1 MATLGDLVVNLRGN
15 TQNFEKSMKRSE
27 TRLQS
32 FRDKVA
38 TTAKIATGAGLAAVG
53 VAAVKVAQQFEQLDV
68 IAKTSDKLG
77 IAADKMGGLRLAFE
91 QTGVSAESGM
101 IAMQRMTRRIS
112 EAANGSGPAVK
123 ALSELGL
130 SAQSLE
136 DMSPDRALGSIAD
149 AMQNVGNQ
157 SDRVRLAFSL
167 FDSEGVGLVNTLSAG
182 SAGLQHFQ
190 SQADRLNLNHTREEL
205 ANVEKANDAMN
216 LASRAVTGSLQKMA
230 IVAGPVVE
238 KIANGFGIMIDAMNS
253 FGASIA
259 HTVGFGQ
266 TSFGELYQS
275 LERGIT
281 TAMAVG
287 EWAMRNFQG
296 IAQFAFK
303 SVMLS
308 GVQFYDNVKHFFTQ
322 QLPGYLT
329 WFADNWQSVFYTAFD
344 FVSTGFI
351 NLGEN
356 IRNAWRSIMDYIT
369 GESDGLAFTWT
380 PLLDGFKNTIA
391 ELPDIPDRA
400 VSELEKN
407 LQRDVDVLGDKLG
420 GSLTASIA
428 ERLKSLE
435 ALQGKVAA
443 GPKFTNFDPN
453 SLGNGV
459 GGGDGDTSG
468 GGGGPVGSTSR
479 APQRAGIA
487 TQGSA
492 AALSQIFK
500 STDQKKMQLDKERNK
515 LLREANQNG
524 GFQPTIVMHGIG

>member
-1 MATLGDLVVNLRGN
+1 MATLGDLVVNLKGN
-15 TQNFEKSMKRSE
+15 TQNFEKSMRRSE
-27 TRLQS
+27 SRLQS
-32 FRDKVA
+32 FKDKVSTVA
-38 TTAKIATGAGLAAVG
+38 KVTAGAGLAAVG
-53 VAAVKVAQQFEQLDV
+53 IAAAKVAQQFEKLDV

-77 IAADKMGGLRLAFE
+77 IAADRIGGLQLAFE
-91 QTGVSAESGM
+91 QTGVSVNAGM
-101 IAMQRMTRRIS
+101 VAMQRMTRRIS

-123 ALSELGL
+123 ALNELGL

-136 DMSPDRALGSIAD
+136 DMSPDKALGSIAD
-149 AMQNVGNQ
+149 ALQSVGNQ

-182 SAGLQHFQ
+182 SAGLEHFQ

-205 ANVEKANDAMN
+205 ANIEKANDAMN

-287 EWAMRNFQG
+287 EWAMQNFQD
-296 IAQFAFK
+296 ITQLVFK
-303 SVMLS
+303 SNMAVA
-308 GVQFYDNVKHFFTQ
+308 VTAFNTFKHFFTQ
-322 QLPGYLT
+322 QLPGYLS
-329 WFADNWQSVFYTAFD
+329 WFGDNWQSVFLTAFD

-351 NLGEN
+351 NLSTN
-356 IRNAWRSIMDYIT
+356 IQNAWRSILDYIT
-369 GESDGLAFTWT
+369 GESDGLAFVWK
-380 PLLDGFKNTIA
+380 PLSEGFKNTIA
-391 ELPDIPDRA
+391 ELPDIPERA
-400 VSELEKN
+400 ISEFERNLHADAMRLEN
-407 LQRDVDVLGDKLG
+407 KLG
-420 GSLTASIA
+420 KSLTASIA
-428 ERLKSLE
+428 DRVASLE
-435 ALQGKVAA
+435 GMQGVAAA
-443 GPKFTNFDPN
+443 GPKFTSFDPTGL
-453 SLGNGV
+453 SNGV
-459 GGGDGDTSG
+459 GGGNGDGDS
-468 GGGGPVGSTSR
+468 GGGPVGSTSR
-479 APQRAGIA
+479 EPQRAGLA

-500 STDQKKMQLDKERNK
+500 SADQKKMQLDKERNK
-515 LLREANQNG
+515 LLKDAVANG
-524 GFQPTIVMHGIG
+524 GLNLSIVTHGF